1 MIGEAIPDAET
12 FEYEIQSIQSKMALV
27 IYQAQQTYL
36 CSIFGEHERGAKMA
50 LKRGDTLFR
59 FTAGCPPA
67 MQDALHRGF
76 SLFEMARRTRKK
88 RYKRSDN
95 PNVIHPTTILEA
107 EQFALGGYKVK
118 ACQTYEK
125 AVCLASR
132 CGLG

>member
-36 CSIFGEHERGAKMA
+36 CSTVGDHERGAKMA

-88 RYKRSDN
+88 KGTRDL
-95 PNVIHPTTILEA
+95 TIQMSSTQQQYSKLNSLLSA
-107 EQFALGGYKVK
+107 DIK
-118 ACQTYEK
+118 
-125 AVCLASR
+125 
-132 CGLG
+132 